1 MKQKTFNRLLVAIV
15 IISGIL
21 WGFFISRMLR
31 ESVDV
36 IKIYDNYQYRLF
48 LKPEVKVHDIQ
59 DLVISGSFLMPTA
72 VPVYQREI
80 VYTSIIEDLIQC
92 ESSGNKWAWNKKD
105 PFGGAKGILQFLQ
118 PTFDY
123 FAPRAGII
131 NPNIWNEEH
140 QIRTADY
147 MISQG
152 LLSQWT
158 CGQI

>member
-92 ESSGNKWAWNKKD
+92 ESSGNKWAVGKA
-105 PFGGAKGILQFLQ
+105 GECGLLQFM
-118 PTFDY
+118 PETFQHFCVRGY
-123 FAPRAGII
+123 GL
-131 NPNIWNEEH
+131 PNDIWSTETQRECADLM
-140 QIRTADY
+140 IRD
-147 MISQG
+147 G
-152 LLSQWT
+152 RLNHWT